1 MVVPVKGSRVKG
13 SRFKVKVFV
22 MTDKEIEVRAERAKQ
37 LFKQG
42 FNCAQAVV
50 GACCDLYGVP
60 QDEAVRMATGF
71 GGGMGRMRLTCGA
84 ACGMFLLAGLHNGT
98 DTPDPQGKTRNYELV
113 RTLAERYTD
122 TFGSMTCAEL
132 LGLTPTDHPVRHL
145 PCADMVA
152 QATLIFLSET
162 AENQ

>member
-1 MVVPVKGSRVKG
+1 
-13 SRFKVKVFV
+13 
-22 MTDKEIEVRAERAKQ
+22 MTDKELTLRAERAKQ
-37 LFKQG
+37 LFQQG

-50 GACCDLYGVP
+50 GACCDLYDVP
-60 QDEAVRMATGF
+60 FEQAVRMATGF

-98 DTPDPQGKTRNYELV
+98 DTADQQGKQRNYELV
-113 RTLAERYTD
+113 RTLAENYTD

-152 QATLIFLSET
+152 QATRIFLSQT
-162 AENQ
+162 AENR